1 MSELA
6 VAEEPV
12 FALDPAIEPVFQ
24 FLTGVAGCG
33 KTYLIRERAEN
44 YDDAVLCTTTG
55 ISAVN
60 LGAGAVT
67 INSLLMYYT
76 TEDLRSSYEVGR
88 LGAFL
93 KRLVESGYTRIVCDE
108 ISMMPAEQLT
118 ILVTAIEDLNRWY
131 VEHDRPTLGLTIVG
145 DFLQLGPVNA
155 PYAFESP
162 CWDRFEDH
170 TIVLRKQWRQTNPDF
185 ITALHAVRRGDRRL
199 ALDYFG
205 SRIQA
210 AQESNFN
217 GTTLFAK
224 NDEVDRHN
232 KLRLLQLL
240 AKSDFYEVKRVGKQ
254 ASEWLKQIP
263 DRLELKPGCLVMILA
278 NRRHAKENPSD
289 PPAPLIYCNGDLG
302 TYLGRVSERTA
313 RVKLLRNGQEV
324 NVESITREKGSAT
337 GSKGVKMP
345 RQTVEGSITY
355 LPLRIGYGSTVH
367 KSQSLSL
374 DNVQVVFHSQFFTS
388 PFMLY
393 VAMSR
398 ARTPEGLRLVGQVKQ
413 FESRIVTHPKV
424 MQWA

>member
-1 MSELA
+1 MSETA
-6 VAEEPV
+6 VADEPV
-12 FALDPAIEPVFQ
+12 VVLTPETEPVFQ
-24 FLTGVAGCG
+24 FLTGVAGSG
-33 KTYLIRERAEN
+33 KTHLIRERAEN

-60 LGAGAVT
+60 LSAGAVT
-67 INSLLMYYT
+67 INSLLMYYS

-88 LGAFL
+88 LSVFL

-108 ISMMPAEQLT
+108 ISMCPAEQIT
-118 ILVTAIEDLNRWY
+118 ILVTAIEDLNQWY
-131 VEHDRPTLGLTIVG
+131 VEHDRPTLGLTVVG

-162 CWDRFEDH
+162 CWDRFQH
-170 TIVLRKQWRQTNPDF
+170 NTIVLRKQWRQTNPDF
-185 ITALHAVRRGDRRL
+185 ITALHAVRRGDRKL

-205 SRIQA
+205 SRIQPV
-210 AQESNFN
+210 QESNFN

-232 KLRLLQLL
+232 KLRLLQLI
-240 AKSDFYEVKRVGKQ
+240 AKSDFYDAKRDGKQ

-263 DRLELKPGCLVMILA
+263 DRLELKPGALVMILA
-278 NRRHAKENPSD
+278 NRRYPKDDPSD

-302 TYLGRVSERTA
+302 TYVGRVSERTA
-313 RVKLLRNGQEV
+313 RVKLLRTGQEV
-324 NVESITREKGSAT
+324 NVESVTREKGSAT
-337 GSKGVKMP
+337 GNKGVKMP
-345 RQTVEGSITY
+345 RQAVEGSITY
-355 LPLRIGYGSTVH
+355 LPLRLGWASTVH

-374 DNVQVVFHSQFFTS
+374 DQVQVIFHSQFFTS

-398 ARTPEGLRLVGQVKQ
+398 CRTPDGLRLVGQVKQ